1 MAARDGADMVDD
13 WEAAVKSYTKRLEAK
28 PRDCS
33 TLCNRAFVL
42 VRLERYAEAL
52 ADAELC
58 VSIEPDFAKGHT
70 RLAQALEPSDR
81 PRALDACARAL
92 ELDPRDAMAAK
103 MLTRL
108 DDSLVAG
115 LRARRQL
122 AEAAEERRDGVR
134 DLRHKGPE
142 FARKWALLAR
152 EDRRKLVMRM
162 LTRAFNEIKAAFLEC
177 FEPLEDVQGFPPG
190 FLVTVDALQSELL
203 AVNLVLMSDVL
214 SDEILEDAPA
224 GESPGGDLDDLERG
238 PPMLRFIAQA
248 AGGRECGE
256 KCCGPGM
263 FAMMAQYRFAAFK
276 RHPDAAE
283 LSRNLIEA
291 QRSTLCLV
299 ICHMLLG
306 GDGLPTLATASQAEG
321 FAPDDEGE
329 DEAAEEPYDEDAAE
343 RAFEESLRED
353 ADDDDDGDGD
363 DEAAA
368 RALEA
373 DSEIPPAPRRGDDD
387 EYTDDEQ
394 TFEAESDDERA
405 GSPPRRVLG
414 ENRKTRRP
422 GDEDLKWV
430 TH

>member
-1 MAARDGADMVDD
+1 
-13 WEAAVKSYTKRLEAK
+13 
-28 PRDCS
+28 
-33 TLCNRAFVL
+33 
-42 VRLERYAEAL
+42 
-52 ADAELC
+52 
-58 VSIEPDFAKGHT
+58 
-70 RLAQALEPSDR
+70 
-81 PRALDACARAL
+81 
-92 ELDPRDAMAAK
+92 
-103 MLTRL
+103 
-108 DDSLVAG
+108 
-115 LRARRQL
+115 
-122 AEAAEERRDGVR
+122 
-134 DLRHKGPE
+134 
-142 FARKWALLAR
+142 
-152 EDRRKLVMRM
+152 
-162 LTRAFNEIKAAFLEC
+162 
-177 FEPLEDVQGFPPG
+177 
-190 FLVTVDALQSELL
+190 
-203 AVNLVLMSDVL
+203 
-214 SDEILEDAPA
+214 
-224 GESPGGDLDDLERG
+224 
-238 PPMLRFIAQA
+238 MLRFIAQA

-321 FAPDDEGE
+321 FAPDDEEE

-343 RAFEESLRED
+343 RAFEESLREE
-353 ADDDDDGDGD
+353 ADDDDDGD

-373 DSEIPPAPRRGDDD
+373 DAEIPPAPRRGDDD

-430 TH
+430 AH